1 MCLEGW
7 KKHSSA
13 TGGYFRCNK
22 LDSQSKV
29 DERHD
34 SKLAEVSRRRAG
46 SHCPEM
52 RRSGCDELHVPSL
65 CWLGCVYSGGF
76 VAWRD

>member
-22 LDSQSKV
+22 LDSQGKV

-34 SKLAEVSRRRAG
+34 VKLAEVRPG
-46 SHCPEM
+46 SHLFTP
-52 RRSGCDELHVPSL
+52 L
-65 CWLGCVYSGGF
+65 
-76 VAWRD
+76 